1 MCLKIA
7 GLSKISLYCCN
18 MFFQFLFTVRK
29 ILGKKKQFV
38 HIGKILVLIS
48 QNSSHHKKSRCSK
61 QAIICVKLDALLV
74 DSCLRGT
81 CEWNLQLQLEH
92 VILPT
97 SSFSICDCMLLQT
110 KHEIAYSHLQVSFH
124 HVHLK
129 RLQLPSL

>member
-1 MCLKIA
+1 MCSKIT

-18 MFFQFLFTVRK
+18 MYFRFLFTVRK
-29 ILGKKKQFV
+29 ILGKKKEFV

-92 VILPT
+92 VILTTT
-97 SSFSICDCMLLQT
+97 SFLICDCMLLQT